1 MPSIKQKT
9 LFLIKKHTLNCFLK
23 IRNIK
28 IWHKIGIMPSHKY
41 EPDL

>member
-1 MPSIKQKT
+1 MPSTKQKT
-9 LFLIKKHTLNCFLK
+9 LFLIKKHILNYCLK
-23 IRNIK
+23 IGNIK